1 MEASQTMETEL
12 GPRLVQARE
21 NRRLS
26 QEAVAGL
33 LGVSRV
39 LVSHWE
45 RGERQPS
52 AQVLERL
59 AEIYGV
65 TLQALLE
72 PDKEPSP
79 SDLVE
84 LLYRDAEGGIDSR
97 AETGLQDFVRFLESY
112 GDLADALHEKREPL
126 TRSPFNL
133 KRGFTGKEDIRRKA
147 LDVRDWLRL
156 GHGPVGDLPG
166 RLDDIGITV
175 YRTALGSDLTSAVSG
190 AFLNHPRVGM
200 SIAVNVQTT
209 PGRQLFTLAH
219 ELAHAL
225 FHSDDQSH
233 LVSVWAR
240 KDEKERFA
248 DIWAGEFLV
257 PLEGLRRQS
266 EQLGVKTITD
276 AEEAIHLQ
284 RHFGVSY
291 GMILLRLR
299 QANLLHDDRYEELKK
314 VSPVALAARL
324 GYSVQ
329 PEEWGQDPNRW
340 RLERFPRGFL
350 RLLTRALR
358 EQRMSPSTAA
368 SLTGLTLDEVAEL
381 VEPVANGD
389 PNVSR
394 ELSEYENVRERVAV

>member
-1 MEASQTMETEL
+1 MQPEGL
-12 GPRLVQARE
+12 GPRLLQARE
-21 NRRLS
+21 ARRLS
-26 QEAVAGL
+26 QDDVAAL

-45 RGERQPS
+45 RGQRQPS

-65 TLQALLE
+65 TLQTLLE
-72 PDKEPSP
+72 PAGELSP

-97 AETGLQDFVRFLESY
+97 AQTGLQDFVRFLETY
-112 GDLADALHEKREPL
+112 ADLSRALQDKREPL
-126 TRSPFNL
+126 TQSPFSL
-133 KRGFTGKEDIRRKA
+133 RRGFTAKEDIRRKA
-147 LDVRDWLRL
+147 LEVRDWLRL
-156 GHGPVGDLPG
+156 GHGPVGDLRG

-175 YRTALGSDLTSAVSG
+175 YRTALGSDLHSAVSG

-200 SIAVNVQTT
+200 SIAVNIQTT

-225 FHSDDQSH
+225 FHSDDQNH

-248 DIWAGEFLV
+248 DYWAGEFLV
-257 PLEGLRRQS
+257 PLEGLRRQA
-266 EQLGVKTITD
+266 EQLGLKAIAH

-291 GMILLRLR
+291 GMVLLRLR
-299 QANLLHDDRYEELKK
+299 QANLVHDDQYEELKN

-324 GYSVQ
+324 GYSVH
-329 PEEWGQDPNRW
+329 PEEWEQDPERW

-358 EQRMSPSTAA
+358 EERMSPATAA
-368 SLTGLTLDEVAEL
+368 GMTGLTIDEIAEL
-381 VEPVANGD
+381 VTPGIDGD
-389 PNVSR
+389 PGVSK
-394 ELSEYENVRERVAV
+394 ELSEYENVRDRAAV